1 MLFYCCVLF
10 CRSAFARL
18 YFQPKARNYLCNK
31 VTMIMESVEWVS
43 FVLIIFKVVSLAAFG
58 GVDTGNLFQL
68 VLIQQNGR
76 FLLKLNNCL
85 FPSNYSNSKRHK
97 SWIFYTLPLPLLE
110 KYSQSIINF
119 LSGADSQQTDFIYF
133 FPFRMII

>member
-1 MLFYCCVLF
+1 
-10 CRSAFARL
+10 
-18 YFQPKARNYLCNK
+18 
-31 VTMIMESVEWVS
+31 MESVEWVS

-85 FPSNYSNSKRHK
+85 FPSNYSNSNRHK
-97 SWIFYTLPLPLLE
+97 SWILHVAFTFAFAWEIL
-110 KYSQSIINF
+110 SNHQF
-119 LSGADSQQTDFIYF
+119 LSGADSQQVGIIYF
-133 FPFRMII
+133 FSF

>member
-1 MLFYCCVLF
+1 MF

-85 FPSNYSNSKRHK
+85 FPSNYSNSNRHK
-97 SWIFYTLPLPLLE
+97 SSIFYTLPLPLLE
-110 KYSQSIINF
+110 KYSKYRQF
-119 LSGADSQQTDFIYF
+119 LSGADSQQVGIIYF
-133 FPFRMII
+133 FSF

>member
-1 MLFYCCVLF
+1 
-10 CRSAFARL
+10 
-18 YFQPKARNYLCNK
+18 
-31 VTMIMESVEWVS
+31 MESVEWVS

-85 FPSNYSNSKRHK
+85 FPSNYSNSNRHK

-110 KYSQSIINF
+110 KYSQSIINSYREQIHNRF
-119 LSGADSQQTDFIYF
+119 ALFTA
-133 FPFRMII
+133 FPFRTII

>member
-1 MLFYCCVLF
+1 MF
-10 CRSAFARL
+10 CWTAFSRL
-18 YFQPKARNYLCNK
+18 YFQAKARNYLCNK

-85 FPSNYSNSKRHK
+85 FPSNYSNSNRHK
-97 SWIFYTLPLPLLE
+97 SWIFYKLPLPLLE

-119 LSGADSQQTDFIYF
+119 LSGADSQQTDIIHF

>member
-1 MLFYCCVLF
+1 MF
-10 CRSAFARL
+10 CWAAFSRL
-18 YFQPKARNYLCNK
+18 YFQAKARNYLCNK

-85 FPSNYSNSKRHK
+85 FPSNYSNSNRHK

-110 KYSQSIINF
+110 KYSQIINF
-119 LSGADSQQTDFIYF
+119 YREQNHNRLALFTT
-133 FPFRMII
+133 FPFRMIK

>member
-1 MLFYCCVLF
+1 
-10 CRSAFARL
+10 
-18 YFQPKARNYLCNK
+18 
-31 VTMIMESVEWVS
+31 MESVEWVS

-85 FPSNYSNSKRHK
+85 FPSNYSNSNRHK
-97 SWIFYTLPLPLLE
+97 SWILPLPLLE
-110 KYSQSIINF
+110 KYSQSITNF
-119 LSGADSQQTDFIYF
+119 IGSRFTTD
-133 FPFRMII
+133 

>member
-1 MLFYCCVLF
+1 MF

-76 FLLKLNNCL
+76 FLLKLLNNCL

-110 KYSQSIINF
+110 KYSKYRQF
-119 LSGADSQQTDFIYF
+119 LSGADSQQIDIIHF
-133 FPFRMII
+133 FSFWDDHIRY

>member
-1 MLFYCCVLF
+1 
-10 CRSAFARL
+10 
-18 YFQPKARNYLCNK
+18 
-31 VTMIMESVEWVS
+31 MESVEWVS

-76 FLLKLNNCL
+76 FLLKLLNNCL

-119 LSGADSQQTDFIYF
+119 LNRESYLI
-133 FPFRMII
+133 

>member
-1 MLFYCCVLF
+1 
-10 CRSAFARL
+10 
-18 YFQPKARNYLCNK
+18 
-31 VTMIMESVEWVS
+31 MESVEWVS

-76 FLLKLNNCL
+76 FLLKLLNNCL
-85 FPSNYSNSKRHK
+85 FPSNYSNSNRHK

-110 KYSQSIINF
+110 KYSKYRQF
-119 LSGADSQQTDFIYF
+119 LSGADSQQIDIIHF
-133 FPFRMII
+133 FYA